1 MEQYLQMLSDS
12 LTKKSKLLDEL
23 SEKTKEQE
31 RLIAENAVD
40 WDAFDQVVEEK
51 GTLIAEVQKLEEGFD
66 ALYGRIREGLNENRS
81 KYRQQISGLQQ
92 QIMTVTE
99 KSTSLMAMEE
109 RNKAQIT
116 MKFSQEKD
124 KIKQGRVSTRVAT
137 NYYRNM
143 SKINYID
150 PQLMDRKK

>member
-31 RLIAENAVD
+31 RLIAESAVD
-40 WDAFDQVVEEK
+40 WDAFDHLVEEK

-66 ALYGRIREGLNENRS
+66 ALYGRIREGLSENRS

-124 KIKQGRVSTRVAT
+124 KIKQSRVSTRVAT

>member
-31 RLIAENAVD
+31 RLIAESAVD

-66 ALYGRIREGLNENRS
+66 ALYGRIREGLSENRS

>member
-40 WDAFDQVVEEK
+40 WDAFDHLVEEK

-66 ALYGRIREGLNENRS
+66 ALYGRIREGLSENRS

>member
-12 LTKKSKLLDEL
+12 LTKKSELLEEL
-23 SEKTKEQE
+23 SEKTKKQEQ
-31 RLIAENAVD
+31 LIAENPVD
-40 WDAFDQVVEEK
+40 WDAFDEVVEEK
-51 GTLIAEVQKLEEGFD
+51 GKVIERLQGIEEGFD
-66 ALYGRIREGLNENRS
+66 ALYERIRKGLLENKD
-81 KYRQQISGLQQ
+81 KYRNQILRLQE
-92 QIMTVTE
+92 QIKTVTE

-109 RNKAQIT
+109 RNKAQIS